1 MSDSTNA
8 PEQHETRG
16 IAADNIQVPELPQT
30 QPITASHNNGFT
42 LDNIQPPEPT
52 PEPTQE
58 DEK

>member
-1 MSDSTNA
+1 MSDNTNA

-16 IAADNIQVPELPQT
+16 ITTDNIQVPELPQT
-30 QPITASHNNGFT
+30 QPSAASHNNGFT

>member
-1 MSDSTNA
+1 MSDNTNA

-16 IAADNIQVPELPQT
+16 ITADNIQVLELPQT

>member
-1 MSDSTNA
+1 MSDNTNA
-8 PEQHETRG
+8 LEQHDTRG
-16 IAADNIQVPELPQT
+16 ITADNIQVPELPQT
-30 QPITASHNNGFT
+30 QPVAGSHNNGFT

>member
-16 IAADNIQVPELPQT
+16 ITADNIQVPELPQT
-30 QPITASHNNGFT
+30 QPITTSHNNGFT
-42 LDNIQPPEPT
+42 LDNIQPPETT